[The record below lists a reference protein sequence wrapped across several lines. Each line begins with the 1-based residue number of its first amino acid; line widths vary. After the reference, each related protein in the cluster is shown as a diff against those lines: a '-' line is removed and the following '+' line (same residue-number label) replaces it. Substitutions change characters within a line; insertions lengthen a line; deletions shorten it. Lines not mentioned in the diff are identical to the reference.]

1 MRGDLTRRLAIDDS
15 PTSGDADSALM
26 TPRSPSSEYTSFR
39 IGPYKLLNML
49 GEGGFGCVYL
59 AEQELPVRRKVAL
72 KILKLGMDT
81 KQVIGRF
88 EAERQ
93 ALALMDHPNIAKVLD
108 AGATES
114 GRPYF
119 VMELVKGV
127 PITEYCDTH
136 QLSTKERLVLF
147 MLVCHAVQHAHQ
159 KGIIHR
165 DIKPSNVMIAMHDG
179 KPVPKVID
187 FGIAKALDQKLTDKT
202 VFTEMRQLIGTPEY
216 MSPEQAEMTGIDID
230 TRSDVYS
237 LGVLLYELLTG
248 STPFDAKELR
258 QAGYGE
264 IQRIIREVEPQKPS
278 TRLSTLGEKLT
289 DVAKRRKEEPKLL
302 TKSLRGDL
310 DWIVMRC
317 LEKDRTRR
325 YETANGLAMD
335 VLRYLCDEP
344 VFATPPTFRYQF
356 NKFIR
361 RNRRLVFSLSAIAA
375 VLLLSAS
382 ISLFFA
388 LREANARVVAEN
400 AKQDAERDRDAAL
413 LAQAD
418 LTLVIAASRSDADKP
433 AKQIQDCLDLYQR
446 LGRQREPEAA
456 FAWLNLAYF
465 HFAHEQTIQAEQCL
479 TNALNI
485 LQPIDPDQRN
495 RLILPGLMIVSA
507 VGEFGPE
514 LDEWTV
520 SSLLGRVLDSLA
532 TNRETRGD
540 VAGAADA
547 FRLWIAESLKTPN
560 VDYSIED
567 IYKRLGWLLDRN
579 NRFEEAAQTFSELI
593 AYREAGERKDQPGWK
608 VWFHGWHGMTLLK
621 LKRFDQAEKALLI
634 AANESAL
641 DVNDPGA
648 DSQRRKVWEALC
660 SVYEATGDSGE
671 AARWKAKLGT

>member
-1 MRGDLTRRLAIDDS
+1 MRGDLTRRLAIDES
-15 PTSGDADSALM
+15 PTSGEADSALM

-39 IGPYKLLNML
+39 IGPYKLVSML

-59 AEQELPVRRKVAL
+59 ADQEQPVRRKVAL

-93 ALALMDHPNIAKVLD
+93 VLALMDHPNIAKVLD

-165 DIKPSNVMIAMHDG
+165 DLKPSNVLIAMHDG

-187 FGIAKALDQKLTDKT
+187 FGIAKALDQKLTEKT

-248 STPFDAKELR
+248 TTPFDARELR
-258 QAGYGE
+258 EAGYGE

-289 DVAKRRKEEPKLL
+289 DIAKRRKAEPKLL

-310 DWIVMRC
+310 DWIAMKC

-325 YETANGLAMD
+325 YETANALAMD
-335 VLRYLCDEP
+335 VLRFLCDEP
-344 VFATPPTFRYQF
+344 VAATPPSLRYRMG
-356 NKFIR
+356 KFVR
-361 RNRRLVFSLSAIAA
+361 RNRRLAYSISAIAA
-375 VLLLSAS
+375 VLVLTSSVAV
-382 ISLFFA
+382 FFA
-388 LREANARVVAEN
+388 LREAQARRN
-400 AKQDAERDRDAAL
+400 AERDRDAAM
-413 LAQAD
+413 LAQTD
-418 LTLVIAASRSDADKP
+418 LTLIIAASYPDRDKP
-433 AKQIQDCLDLYQR
+433 VKQIEACLDTYRR
-446 LGRQREPEAA
+446 LNRDRQPEAA
-456 FAWLNLAYF
+456 FAWFNLAVF
-465 HFAHEQTIQAEQCL
+465 HRSEERAAEAEQCL
-479 TNALNI
+479 NRALEILREINPADRAQLI
-485 LQPIDPDQRN
+485 LQ
-495 RLILPGLMIVSA
+495 GLNVVVA
-507 VGEFGPE
+507 VHEFGAE
-514 LDEWTV
+514 VDSWTV
-520 SSLLGRVLDSLA
+520 SSLLGRVFDGLASL
-532 TNRETRGD
+532 REARGD
-540 VAGAADA
+540 IAGAALVY
-547 FRLWIAESLKTPN
+547 RSWIAESLKTPS

-567 IYKRLGWLLDRN
+567 IYKRLGWMLESNKSFDQ
-579 NRFEEAAQTFSELI
+579 AAQTFADLI
-593 AYREAGERKDQPGWK
+593 AYRQAGDRRDEPGWK
-608 VWFHGWHGMTLLK
+608 LWFYGWHGFANMRLQ
-621 LKRFDQAEKALLI
+621 RWDEAEASLLI
-634 AANESAL
+634 AANDPPIDSANGS
-641 DVNDPGA
+641 DVA
-648 DSQRRKVWEALC
+648 QRRKIWHGLC
-660 SVYEATGDSGE
+660 TIYETRGDSD
-671 AARWKAKLGT
+671 RLQIWRAKLQSE